1 MGNNIE
7 VIKMVE
13 VKLENLTKRFGN
25 FTAVNKLNLTIK
37 DGEFLVLLGP
47 SGCGKTTTLRMIAGL
62 EEPTEGRIYFGDR
75 DVTYL
80 PPKDRNI
87 SMVFQSYAV
96 WPHMTV
102 YENIAFPLK
111 IKKFPK
117 DEIDKRVR
125 WAAELLQ
132 IEELLNRYPAQLSGG
147 QRQRVAVARAIV
159 VEPDVLLMDEPL
171 SNLDAKLR
179 VAMRAEIKKLQQKL
193 KVTTIYVTHDQV
205 EAMTMGDRIAVMN
218 RGQLLQIGSPT
229 EVYLRPNSVFV
240 ATFIG
245 APEMNILEVS
255 VGDGY
260 LEGRGFRIE
269 LPQDLMDLLKDYVGK
284 TVLFGI
290 RPEHMTVEGVSE
302 LAHMKRTARL
312 IGKVDFVEALGTDT
326 ILHVKF
332 GDELVKVKL
341 PGHIPI
347 EPGREVKVI
356 MDLDMIHVFDKDT
369 EKAIV

>member
-1 MGNNIE
+1 
-7 VIKMVE
+7 MVE
-13 VKLENLTKRFGN
+13 VRLEKVTKKFKELV
-25 FTAVNKLNLTIK
+25 AVNGLTLTVK

-47 SGCGKTTTLRMIAGL
+47 SGCGKTTTLRMISGL
-62 EEPTEGRIYFGDR
+62 ETPTSGRIFFGDS

-111 IKKFPK
+111 VKKYPK
-117 DEIDKRVR
+117 NEIEQRVK

-132 IEELLNRYPAQLSGG
+132 ISELLKRYPSQLSGG

-179 VAMRAEIKKLQQKL
+179 VMMRAELKKLQTKL

-205 EAMTMGDRIAVMN
+205 EAMTMGDRIVVMN
-218 RGQLLQIGSPT
+218 QGKLLQVGPPT
-229 EVYLRPNSVFV
+229 NVYLKPNSLFV

-245 APEMNILEVS
+245 SPEMNIIDASITERK
-255 VGDGY
+255 DGLY
-260 LEGRGFRIE
+260 IEGSGFVLR
-269 LPQDLMDLLKDYVGK
+269 LTDDFRDLLRDYIGKDIY
-284 TVLFGI
+284 LGI
-290 RPEHMTVEGVSE
+290 RPEHMTVRGVSTLE
-302 LAHMKRTARL
+302 HVNKSAEIEGL
-312 IGKVDFVEALGTDT
+312 VDFVEALGTDT
-326 ILHVKF
+326 IIHTKV
-332 GDELVKVKL
+332 GDNIIKIKI
-341 PGHIPI
+341 PGHVPLPI
-347 EPGREVKVI
+347 GENIKIEV
-356 MDLDMIHVFDKDT
+356 DLDNVHIFDRKT
-369 EKAIV
+369 EKAII